1 MLYTITR
8 TEQQASK
15 YDGVITVVHFKD
27 DAGNTT
33 KTYIDAKN
41 RNYKKWKKALDLHD
55 ANFVVI
61 LSGLSFKT
69 GTNLINADSNLTI
82 ADSRKASSFD
92 ILFERQ

>member
-1 MLYTITR
+1 MLYTITQ

-27 DAGNTT
+27 DKGNTS
-33 KTYIDAKN
+33 KTYIDSKN

-82 ADSRKASSFD
+82 ADARKASSFD

>member
-8 TEQQASK
+8 TEQQTSK
-15 YDGVITVVHFKD
+15 YDGVITVVYFKD
-27 DAGNTT
+27 DKGNTT

-41 RNYKKWKKALDLHD
+41 RNFKKWQKALDLHD

-61 LSGLSFKT
+61 LSGLSYKS
-69 GTNLINADSNLTI
+69 GTLLINADSNLTI

-92 ILFERQ
+92 ILFERN

>member
-15 YDGVITVVHFKD
+15 YDGVITVVYFKD
-27 DAGNTT
+27 DKGNTA
-33 KTYIDAKN
+33 KTYIDANN
-41 RNYKKWKKALDLHD
+41 RNYKKWKKALDLHN

-61 LSGLSFKT
+61 LSGLSFKS
-69 GTNLINADSNLTI
+69 GTDLINADSNVTI
-82 ADSRKASSFD
+82 ADARKASSFD